1 MSLNWTFW
9 GQTLTFIVFVWA
21 CWKFIWPPLISAM
34 RDRQQAIADGLS
46 QAERAAKDL
55 QLAQEGAA
63 AQLREAKEEAAQLV
77 EQARQRANAMIDDA
91 KNAAR
96 EEGERIKEAAQ
107 AEIDQEV
114 NRAKEALRA
123 QVAAL
128 AVSGAERI
136 LGSAVDTTQHS
147 RMLDELANGL

>member
-1 MSLNWTFW
+1 MSLNWTFI
-9 GQTLTFIVFVWA
+9 GQTLTFIVFVWS
-21 CWKFIWPPLISAM
+21 CWKLIWPPLISAM
-34 RDRQQAIADGLS
+34 RERQQAIADGLS
-46 QAERAAKDL
+46 HAERAAKDL
-55 QLAQEGAA
+55 ELAQERATD
-63 AQLREAKEEAAQLV
+63 QMREAKEEAAALI
-77 EQARQRANAMIDDA
+77 EQARGRANAMIEEA

-96 EEGERIKEAAQ
+96 EEGERIVDAAR

-136 LGSAVDTTQHS
+136 LGEAVDGDRHS
-147 RMLDELANGL
+147 RMLDELAAEL